1 MKENGEIAMNY
12 AGIRGTT
19 FRGGQSSPVGAP
31 FPYAKLG
38 RSDVGV
44 GKSATA
50 CGGSSHIQPKPSV
63 KDFDLAF
70 FPAEVS
76 SISRPRPSTEPLAPV
91 VDTPTGASG
100 L

>member
-1 MKENGEIAMNY
+1 MKENREIAMNY

-31 FPYAKLG
+31 LPHAKLG

-50 CGGSSHIQPKPSV
+50 CGDSSHIQPKTSV

-70 FPAEVS
+70 FPAEGARSAVRDLQQ
-76 SISRPRPSTEPLAPV
+76 SRWAQW
-91 VDTPTGASG
+91 
-100 L
+100 